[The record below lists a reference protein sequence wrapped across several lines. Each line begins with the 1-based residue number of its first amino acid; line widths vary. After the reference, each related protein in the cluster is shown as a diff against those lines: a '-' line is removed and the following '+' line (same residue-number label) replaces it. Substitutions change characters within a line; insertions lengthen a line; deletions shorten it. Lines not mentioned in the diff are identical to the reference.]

1 MQPTINRVNTM
12 PAATP
17 TMKAMNVI
25 LRLGAARS
33 FAVSFNSLFN
43 LFASLSCRLS
53 VMMFFE

>member
-1 MQPTINRVNTM
+1 M

-25 LRLGAARS
+25 LKPGAARS
-33 FAVSFNSLFN
+33 FVVPFNSLFN
-43 LFASLSCRLS
+43 LFASVSCRLS

>member
-1 MQPTINRVNTM
+1 MVNTM

-25 LRLGAARS
+25 LRPGAARS

-43 LFASLSCRLS
+43 LFASLSWCLS
-53 VMMFFE
+53 VMMLFE

>member
-1 MQPTINRVNTM
+1 M

-33 FAVSFNSLFN
+33 FSVSLNSLFA
-43 LFASLSCRLS
+43 LFASLSWRFS
-53 VMMFFE
+53 VMIFFE

>member
-1 MQPTINRVNTM
+1 MVITM

-17 TMKAMNVI
+17 TIKAKHII
-25 LRLGAARS
+25 LRLGEARS

>member
-1 MQPTINRVNTM
+1 M

-25 LRLGAARS
+25 LRPGASRS
-33 FAVSFNSLFN
+33 FAVSFNSLFT

>member
-1 MQPTINRVNTM
+1 M

-25 LRLGAARS
+25 LRPGASRS
-33 FAVSFNSLFN
+33 FAVFFNSLFN

-53 VMMFFE
+53 VMTFFE

>member
-1 MQPTINRVNTM
+1 M

-43 LFASLSCRLS
+43 LFVSVSCRFS
-53 VMMFFE
+53 VMMLFE

>member
-1 MQPTINRVNTM
+1 M

-25 LRLGAARS
+25 LRPGASRS
-33 FAVSFNSLFN
+33 FAVSFNSLFA
-43 LFASLSCRLS
+43 LFASLSCRFS

>member
-1 MQPTINRVNTM
+1 M

-17 TMKAMNVI
+17 AMKAMNVI
-25 LRLGAARS
+25 LKSGTARS
-33 FAVSFNSLFN
+33 FSVSLNSQFA

>member
-1 MQPTINRVNTM
+1 M

-25 LRLGAARS
+25 LKSGAAHS
-33 FAVSFNSLFN
+33 FSVSLNSLFA

-53 VMMFFE
+53 VMMLFE

>member
-1 MQPTINRVNTM
+1 M

-17 TMKAMNVI
+17 AIKAKHII
-25 LRLGAARS
+25 LRLGEARS

-43 LFASLSCRLS
+43 RLASLSCRLS

>member
-1 MQPTINRVNTM
+1 M

-17 TMKAMNVI
+17 AIKAKHII
-25 LRLGAARS
+25 LRLGEARS

-43 LFASLSCRLS
+43 LFASLSWCLS